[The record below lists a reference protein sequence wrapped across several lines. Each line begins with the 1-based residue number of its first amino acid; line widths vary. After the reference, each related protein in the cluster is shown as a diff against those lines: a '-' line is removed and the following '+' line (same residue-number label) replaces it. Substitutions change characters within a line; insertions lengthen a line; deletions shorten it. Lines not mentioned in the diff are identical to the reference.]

1 MKETTKDEQP
11 RAVRELERGGEA
23 RARWALAEPTVWTER
38 MLEALERGVRGGKW
52 HSLYDK
58 VYAETSLRAA
68 WVSVR
73 SNGGSAGVDKES
85 VAKFE
90 SRLEKRL
97 ARMCEQLRERTYE
110 PMPVRRVWI
119 PKGGGKLRPL
129 GIPTIIDRVIQ
140 TSLRNAIEPIF
151 ERKFAAC
158 SYGFRPGRGCK
169 DALREV
175 ARGLKRGR
183 TWVVDVDIE
192 QYFDSIEHE
201 RLMKE
206 VAEEIAD
213 GSVLDL
219 IEQYLEQDVMDSVR
233 RWQPEKGTP
242 QGAVIS
248 PLLANIYLHPVDTAM
263 LADGYEIIRYADDM
277 VVLCTTEE
285 EAHRALERLRELLS
299 GRGLTL
305 HPTKTKVVDATL
317 RPGFEFLG
325 YRFFGNHRYPRPK
338 STMKLHD
345 SIREKT
351 PRTNGQGLKE
361 IIKQLNA
368 SLRGWFGYFK
378 HSSRHAFE
386 KIDAWVRMRLRSIL
400 RRRSKRRGRG
410 AGLDHFRWPNAFF
423 QQLGLFNLTQAHQM
437 LFQSSS

>member
-1 MKETTKDEQP
+1 
-11 RAVRELERGGEA
+11 
-23 RARWALAEPTVWTER
+23 

-58 VYAETSLRAA
+58 VYRQTSLRAA
-68 WVSVR
+68 WESVR
-73 SNGGSAGVDKES
+73 RNGGCAGVDKES
-85 VAKFE
+85 IAMFE

-97 ARMCEQLRERTYE
+97 GRMHEQLRDRTYE

-151 ERKFAAC
+151 ERKFAPS
-158 SYGFRPGRGCK
+158 SYGFRPGKGCK

-175 ARGLKRGR
+175 ARSLKAGR

-192 QYFDSIEHE
+192 QYFDSIEHR
-201 RLMKE
+201 RLVKE
-206 VAEEIAD
+206 VANEIAD
-213 GSVLDL
+213 GTVLDL
-219 IEQYLEQDVMDSVR
+219 IELYLEQEVMDSVK
-233 RWQPEKGTP
+233 RWQPDKGTP

-263 LADGYEIIRYADDM
+263 VADGYDIIRYADDM
-277 VVLCTTEE
+277 VVLCTTRE
-285 EAHRALERLRELLS
+285 EAQRALDRLRSLLAE
-299 GRGLTL
+299 RGLRL
-305 HPTKTKVVDATL
+305 HPTKTKVVDARV

-325 YRFFGNHRYPRPK
+325 YRFCGKYRDPRPK
-338 STMKLHD
+338 STMKLRD

-351 PRTNGQGLKE
+351 PRKNGKSMEE
-361 IIKQLNA
+361 IVKRVNA
-368 SLRGWFGYFK
+368 TLRGWFEYFK
-378 HSSRHAFE
+378 HCSRHAFE

-400 RRRSKRRGRG
+400 RKRSKRHGRG
-410 AGLDHFRWPNAFF
+410 AGWDHLRWQNSYF
-423 QQLGLFNLTQAHQM
+423 QQLGLFNLTQAHEL
-437 LFQSSS
+437 LFQSSSKPIDRRAGCGRSASPVRREGRS